1 MKELMKNNEIKRVK
15 RKKVK
20 KEKQITEEEKL
31 MKKKT

>member
-20 KEKQITEEEKL
+20 KEKQISEEEKL